1 MKALQAVG
9 VVVIVALGTT
19 SLAAAAGKY
28 DGTAPMLCAVMSVSE
43 CQADGQ
49 CEKGGGGHN
58 VPPFVKVDVGQ
69 RTLTAHD
76 GSGRKTE
83 IKGSSLVDGQLVLQ
97 GGELGRGWSMVIG
110 TDTGRMGAAI
120 VEDDYAFAIFGACT
134 LP

>member
-9 VVVIVALGTT
+9 VMVIVAWGA
-19 SLAAAAGKY
+19 SLAVAAGKY

-69 RTLTAHD
+69 RSLTAHD

-83 IKGSSLVDGQLVLQ
+83 IKGSSLVDGQL
-97 GGELGRGWSMVIG
+97 G
-110 TDTGRMGAAI
+110 TAVRHLRTRMADA
-120 VEDDYAFAIFGACT
+120 
-134 LP
+134 